1 MAQKQVWMAAKK
13 RRLDSN
19 VTTMKV
25 MPLAEKPTMNLASFL
40 KDHITSHHTREKC
53 SVNCDK

>member
-1 MAQKQVWMAAKK
+1 VAQKQVWLAAKK
-13 RRLDSN
+13 RRLNSN

-40 KDHITSHHTREKC
+40 KDHITSHAREDA
-53 SVNCDK
+53 V